1 MKLYGLT
8 IVNSDCGIIA
18 DDVHGNRNYRDSFTK
33 LFASKQEVIDYAVS
47 VVGTWF
53 ESYNFEDGLDQNER
67 TLKDL
72 TEELRKGEDIV
83 IQASDT
89 HCEFDFFVQDMPN
102 LFNGDEY
109 VTTKLWSKEGIKQKL
124 IEKGFAGTDDQVK
137 DVIDTRCL
145 RTLNE
150 CTDSDWTVIDYAIND
165 IERELVEE
173 NPDVKVTGI
182 NWDVDKDDFDT
193 ETEYEAAI
201 ASLPED
207 VTIPFSKLFRDYD
220 PSDEDSIA
228 DYLSDEYGYCINGI
242 ESVDFAKEE

>member
-18 DDVHGNRNYRDSFTK
+18 DDVHGNRSYRDSFTK

-89 HCEFDFFVQDMPN
+89 HCEFDFFARHA
-102 LFNGDEY
+102 E
-109 VTTKLWSKEGIKQKL
+109 
-124 IEKGFAGTDDQVK
+124 
-137 DVIDTRCL
+137 
-145 RTLNE
+145 
-150 CTDSDWTVIDYAIND
+150 
-165 IERELVEE
+165 
-173 NPDVKVTGI
+173 
-182 NWDVDKDDFDT
+182 
-193 ETEYEAAI
+193 
-201 ASLPED
+201 SL
-207 VTIPFSKLFRDYD
+207 
-220 PSDEDSIA
+220 
-228 DYLSDEYGYCINGI
+228 
-242 ESVDFAKEE
+242 